1 MATGRGMASAKAG
14 RRGMARDK
22 ARAQGF
28 GNVVGLC
35 RRGMVQGYGYG
46 YGLGLWLCSR
56 AGAVA

>member
-1 MATGRGMASAKAG
+1 MAMGRGMVVLRQG

-28 GNVVGLC
+28 GNVGLR

>member
-1 MATGRGMASAKAG
+1 MLRQG

-28 GNVVGLC
+28 GNVVGLW

-46 YGLGLWLCSR
+46 
-56 AGAVA
+56 

>member
-1 MATGRGMASAKAG
+1 MLRQG

-28 GNVVGLC
+28 GNVGLR

-46 YGLGLWLCSR
+46 DVLGLGLWHR
-56 AGAVA
+56 GMA